1 MLKNLFKFNYNART
15 LRFSKQVPKMKTPSV
30 LLCGVSNEVKL
41 LGQYRLECD
50 MENCG
55 RKLRSYSLLSSIL
68 VLWWSMVILS
78 STMMGILSSTM
89 MGILSSSL
97 GVILI
102 TQ

>member
-1 MLKNLFKFNYNART
+1 MLKNLFKFNYGART

-55 RKLRSYSLLSSIL
+55 RKLRSYSVVYSYYGGQWSYSV
-68 VLWWSMVILS
+68 VL
-78 STMMGILSSTM
+78 
-89 MGILSSSL
+89 
-97 GVILI
+97 
-102 TQ
+102 